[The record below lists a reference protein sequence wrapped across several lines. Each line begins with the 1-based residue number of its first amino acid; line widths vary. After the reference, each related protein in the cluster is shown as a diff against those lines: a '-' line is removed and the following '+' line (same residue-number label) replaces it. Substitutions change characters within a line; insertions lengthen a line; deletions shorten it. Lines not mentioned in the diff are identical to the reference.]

1 MVECSNSVPAYT
13 HKNLSWFN
21 MRSNWIIYDLNAST
35 QSSVN
40 PQRLE
45 RTSAM
50 DEWPKEKQ
58 STNFNYNIRVQVRA
72 IVYILI
78 IHRITMNYIDNYR
91 HSISVDLSTYQTVLN
106 LIAETH
112 PPSALPTSK
121 PWYWTCKAMTWR
133 FNSSEWKALVV
144 SRRVFVAKSCL
155 DTAVLWRWWVLCT
168 SKNNQWIWERHNA
181 HWDKNLLRFG
191 CEHRTQPKHHLFM

>member
-1 MVECSNSVPAYT
+1 MVERSNSVPAHT

-50 DEWPKEKQ
+50 DEWHLEKQ

-78 IHRITMNYIDNYR
+78 IHRI
-91 HSISVDLSTYQTVLN
+91 
-106 LIAETH
+106 A
-112 PPSALPTSK
+112 
-121 PWYWTCKAMTWR
+121 
-133 FNSSEWKALVV
+133 
-144 SRRVFVAKSCL
+144 
-155 DTAVLWRWWVLCT
+155 
-168 SKNNQWIWERHNA
+168 
-181 HWDKNLLRFG
+181 
-191 CEHRTQPKHHLFM
+191 